1 MFHLRRFARLWGHE
15 ELEVRMLIDN
25 ADEPYFVPAGTPLH
39 TQLRNF
45 QLQQER
51 IGLVVNEYG
60 EIEGLVTLEDVL
72 EEIVGE
78 FTTDPAMTSTDV
90 HPQADGT
97 YLIDGAASIRQLNRT
112 MAWELPTEG
121 PRTLTVCCSSASR
134 PFPNPERA
142 CSSPATPSRSCR
154 AREMP

>member
-1 MFHLRRFARLWGHE
+1 MP
-15 ELEVRMLIDN
+15 
-25 ADEPYFVPAGTPLH
+25 DEPYFVPAGTPLH

-45 QLQQER
+45 QLQKER

-121 PRTLTVCCSSASR
+121 PRTLNGLLLEHLEAI
-134 PFPNPERA
+134 PESGTSLLIAGYPIEIVQSTGNAVKTARIKPAMRRA
-142 CSSPATPSRSCR
+142 TGAGR
-154 AREMP
+154 